1 MALST
6 EDRHGGNATQADM
19 GANRGAAS
27 SAPAL
32 DSFLPREQPG
42 EVGSE
47 GQ

>member
-19 GANRGAAS
+19 GASRGAAG

-32 DSFLPREQPG
+32 DGFLPGEQPG
-42 EVGSE
+42 EAGSE